1 MEKLLEKCIAG
12 ETMKIWYDACT
23 GKHVRYGVAIA
34 KRLRALGHKITLTTR
49 IHPDTLALAA
59 LLKEEFVVVGKY
71 NPKSPLLRLKES
83 LRRQL
88 IFCRMFEKEPPD
100 VAISHRSVELCR
112 VAFGLGIPNI
122 STHDTVHAE
131 AVNRLTM
138 PLIDFLIV
146 SKALPKNSVEGYG
159 IKKIF
164 WFDGVD
170 EVAWIK
176 GFKPEI
182 KYDYEKPLIIVRQL
196 EGKASYAKERSDWT
210 KPLAKK
216 LTSLGNVLFLPRYQ
230 KKLEKSLIVPKEFV
244 DSASLVSQADLVISA
259 GGTIAREAALQG
271 VPVIVAKTF
280 EKLYVNDYLAAKGFP
295 IFTVDLSDVFNYAK
309 KLLGKKWD
317 VSALLNEL
325 ENPVDVVEKIIR
337 EEVRR

>member
-1 MEKLLEKCIAG
+1 MRI
-12 ETMKIWYDACT
+12 MRIWYDACT

-34 KRLRALGHKITLTTR
+34 KRLREKGHEVILTTR
-49 IHPDTLALAA
+49 RHPDTVNLAA
-59 LLKEEFVVVGKY
+59 LLRENFVVVGKY
-71 NPKSPLLRLKES
+71 NPRSPMARLKES
-83 LRRQL
+83 LKRQL
-88 IFCRMFEKEPPD
+88 IFCKMFEKNVPD

-138 PLIDFLIV
+138 PLINFLVV
-146 SKALPKNSVEGYG
+146 SKALPKSSVEGYG

-176 GFKPEI
+176 GFKPEV
-182 KYDYEKPLIIVRQL
+182 KYDYAKPLIVIRQL
-196 EGKASYAKERSDWT
+196 EEKAAYAGGKSDWT
-210 KPLAKK
+210 KTLAKK
-216 LTSLGNVLFLPRYQ
+216 LTLLGNVLFLPRY
-230 KKLEKSLIVPKEFV
+230 KRKPIRGLIVPTEFV

-271 VPVIVAKTF
+271 VPTIVVASF

-295 IFTVDLSDVFNYAK
+295 IFTVKNPGEALSYAK
-309 KLLGKKWD
+309 KLLGKRWD
-317 VSALLNEL
+317 VKELLESL
-325 ENPVDVVEKIIR
+325 ENPINIIEHVIEKEIK
-337 EEVRR
+337 